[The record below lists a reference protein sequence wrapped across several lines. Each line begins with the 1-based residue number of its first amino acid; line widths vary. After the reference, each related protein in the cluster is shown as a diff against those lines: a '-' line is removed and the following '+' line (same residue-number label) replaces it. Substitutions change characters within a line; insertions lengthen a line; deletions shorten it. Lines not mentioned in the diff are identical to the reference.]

1 MLSPLIKEAT
11 QKTPYIHFDPSRG
24 LMEIKGK
31 ATPENGH
38 LFFDPMLNWLESYTH
53 NPSAKTLVNI
63 HFEYFNTVSSKFIL
77 AIFRKL
83 NELYCKNNETIVQ
96 WICDKN
102 DEDMIEAGEDYQ
114 ALVNFPVNIIETD

>member
-1 MLSPLIKEAT
+1 
-11 QKTPYIHFDPSRG
+11 
-24 LMEIKGK
+24 MEIKGK